1 MLLLVSVVTLLLCG
15 KHGALNFQ
23 FRRNHETILVGSIH
37 DEHLVLVGD
46 YLAHLTIY
54 LVKTHLAIKQ
64 FHQLEVVSRGQD
76 RLSLQEVVHA
86 LAHIVRVLIV
96 FLHLQLSFGSIEIKF
111 LGTFQLTLCKTML
124 TGTFHLAYGYRN
136 ATQYI
141 VLLATDAQAE
151 GILGAGN
158 EERTVLHRRTHERR
172 IGHLLFLQKATI
184 EHIGD

>member
-1 MLLLVSVVTLLLCG
+1 M
-15 KHGALNFQ
+15 
-23 FRRNHETILVGSIH
+23 
-37 DEHLVLVGD
+37 
-46 YLAHLTIY
+46 
-54 LVKTHLAIKQ
+54 
-64 FHQLEVVSRGQD
+64 
-76 RLSLQEVVHA
+76 
-86 LAHIVRVLIV
+86 RVLIV
-96 FLHLQLSFGSIEIKF
+96 FLHLQLSLGGIEIEF

-172 IGHLLFLQKATI
+172 IGNLLFLQKATI